1 MGDVV
6 IVESLSFGYR
16 RTEPIIH
23 GLDTV
28 FHAGGVSGVTG
39 ASGRGKSTLLYLIGL
54 LLTPSSGRI
63 GIGDEPQ
70 ASALGDTERS
80 RLRASSI
87 GFVFQDAILDPSRSV
102 LDSVIEGAVY
112 SGLPRNVARSRAAEL
127 LERFGV
133 SLRADH
139 KPGEV
144 SGGQAQRVALC
155 RALLHRPAVILADEP
170 TGNLDAVSA
179 HIVIEALAAAAH
191 ADGATVI
198 IASHDARV
206 VAACDT
212 VLEL

>member
-1 MGDVV
+1 M
-6 IVESLSFGYR
+6 
-16 RTEPIIH
+16 
-23 GLDTV
+23 
-28 FHAGGVSGVTG
+28 
-39 ASGRGKSTLLYLIGL
+39 
-54 LLTPSSGRI
+54 
-63 GIGDEPQ
+63 
-70 ASALGDTERS
+70 
-80 RLRASSI
+80 
-87 GFVFQDAILDPSRSV
+87 
-102 LDSVIEGAVY
+102 IEGAVY